1 MAMTIYVAPMAENN
15 PSGNSTSKRER
26 QQISIPF
33 IWEERPGIPI
43 KNWKPKPVATASGTF
58 TFTPPVKLI
67 ASVPFEWEEKPGT
80 PLPFL
85 SQTSPHENIIG
96 LPSTVRD
103 VQQGGDDFWADI
115 DEYINHHGHHEEDD
129 MSESEV
135 EASDSESIYE
145 SFSSAPSLL
154 ANGFIPTMDIS
165 SAVPVE
171 QTSLTADI
179 HDSQLKSPLSPSSE
193 TGSSVL
199 SYATGTTSLVG
210 TAFLEK
216 LFPLLSPNTSFL
228 QNCSNPR
235 KGGSHVPPRALNNN
249 RDHDNNC
256 SITSGALNNNQDRDN
271 NCSSINLRHPLTL
284 GELIMMSR
292 RRSYQRKTIQMQK
305 QSISK
310 EMMDND
316 VSGCCILGIGN
327 SIGELHNKWKRQL
340 QLKLI

>member
-15 PSGNSTSKRER
+15 PSGNSTCKRER

-43 KNWKPKPVATASGTF
+43 KDWKQKPMVTTSGTF

-67 ASVPFEWEEKPGT
+67 ASIPFEWEEKPGT
-80 PLPFL
+80 PLPFF
-85 SQTSPHENIIG
+85 SQTSPHENFIG

-103 VQQGGDDFWADI
+103 VQESPDDFWTGI
-115 DEYINHHGHHEEDD
+115 GEYIDQHGHHEEDE

-154 ANGFIPTMDIS
+154 ANGFIPTLDLS

-171 QTSLTADI
+171 QTSPPADI
-179 HDSQLKSPLSPSSE
+179 HDSQLTGPLSPTSE
-193 TGSSVL
+193 TGSSLL

-228 QNCSNPR
+228 QNCSNPE
-235 KGGSHVPPRALNNN
+235 KGGSHVPPK
-249 RDHDNNC
+249 
-256 SITSGALNNNQDRDN
+256 ALNNNQDRDN
-271 NCSSINLRHPLTL
+271 NCSIKIRHALTL

-292 RRSYQRKTIQMQK
+292 RRSYQRKTIQK
-305 QSISK
+305 HKRSFSK

-316 VSGCCILGIGN
+316 VFGCCIFGISN

>member
-1 MAMTIYVAPMAENN
+1 MYVCVFTRRKEKTNMAMTVYVPPTAENN
-15 PSGNSTSKRER
+15 PSGNSNCKRER

-43 KNWKPKPVATASGTF
+43 KDWKPKPLATTNGTF

-80 PLPFL
+80 PLPFF
-85 SQTSPHENIIG
+85 SQASPHENITG

-103 VQQGGDDFWADI
+103 VQEGGDDFWADI
-115 DEYINHHGHHEEDD
+115 DKYIDQHGHHDEDG

-135 EASDSESIYE
+135 EGSDSESIYE
-145 SFSSAPSLL
+145 SFSSAPSSLL
-154 ANGFIPTMDIS
+154 ANGFIPTVDIS
-165 SAVPVE
+165 SALPVE
-171 QTSLTADI
+171 QTSLTAAI
-179 HDSQLKSPLSPSSE
+179 HHNIKCPLSPTSE

-199 SYATGTTSLVG
+199 SYATGTTSLIG

-216 LFPLLSPNTSFL
+216 LFPLLSPSTSFL
-228 QNCSNPR
+228 QNCSTPE
-235 KGGSHVPPRALNNN
+235 KGGSHVPPKALNNN
-249 RDHDNNC
+249 QDHDNNC
-256 SITSGALNNNQDRDN
+256 SIKV
-271 NCSSINLRHPLTL
+271 RHPLTL

-292 RRSYQRKTIQMQK
+292 RRSYQRKTVQMQK

-310 EMMDND
+310 EMMDDD
-316 VSGCCILGIGN
+316 VFASCMLGIGN
-327 SIGELHNKWKRQL
+327 TIGELHKKWKRQL

>member
-1 MAMTIYVAPMAENN
+1 MAMTIYVAPTAENN
-15 PSGNSTSKRER
+15 PSVNSTCKKER

-43 KNWKPKPVATASGTF
+43 KDWKPKPVATATTSGAF

-80 PLPFL
+80 PLPFF
-85 SQTSPHENIIG
+85 SQTSPHENIVG
-96 LPSTVRD
+96 LPSTVRA
-103 VQQGGDDFWADI
+103 VHEGGDDFWAGI
-115 DEYINHHGHHEEDD
+115 GEYIDQHGNHEEDE
-129 MSESEV
+129 MTESEV

-145 SFSSAPSLL
+145 SFSSAPSSLL
-154 ANGFIPTMDIS
+154 ANGFIPTVDIS

-171 QTSLTADI
+171 QTSPTADI
-179 HDSQLKSPLSPSSE
+179 HHTQLQSPLSPTSE
-193 TGSSVL
+193 AGSSVL

-228 QNCSNPR
+228 QNCSNPE
-235 KGGSHVPPRALNNN
+235 KGGSHVPPK
-249 RDHDNNC
+249 
-256 SITSGALNNNQDRDN
+256 ALNNNQVREN
-271 NCSSINLRHPLTL
+271 NCSIKVRHPLTL

-292 RRSYQRKTIQMQK
+292 RRSYQRKTVQMQK

-310 EMMDND
+310 EMLEDDD
-316 VSGCCILGIGN
+316 VFGSCILGIGN

>member
-1 MAMTIYVAPMAENN
+1 MFPEPKKKKTKMAMTIYVPPMAENK
-15 PSGNSTSKRER
+15 PSGDSTCKKER

-43 KNWKPKPVATASGTF
+43 KDWKPKPVATTSGAL

-80 PLPFL
+80 PLPFF
-85 SQTSPHENIIG
+85 SQTSPQQNIIG

-103 VQQGGDDFWADI
+103 VHVGGDDFWAGI
-115 DEYINHHGHHEEDD
+115 SEYIDQHGHREEDE

-145 SFSSAPSLL
+145 SFSSAPSSLL
-154 ANGFIPTMDIS
+154 ANGFIPTVDIS

-171 QTSLTADI
+171 QTSPTADI
-179 HDSQLKSPLSPSSE
+179 HQSQLKSPLSPTSDA
-193 TGSSVL
+193 GSSVL

-210 TAFLEK
+210 TAFLGK

-228 QNCSNPR
+228 ENCTNPE
-235 KGGSHVPPRALNNN
+235 KGSSHVPTKAVTNN
-249 RDHDNNC
+249 H
-256 SITSGALNNNQDRDN
+256 ARDN
-271 NCSSINLRHPLTL
+271 NRGILVRHPLTL

-305 QSISK
+305 QIISK
-310 EMMDND
+310 
-316 VSGCCILGIGN
+316 VVL
-327 SIGELHNKWKRQL
+327 
-340 QLKLI
+340 

>member
-1 MAMTIYVAPMAENN
+1 MAMTIYVPPMAENN
-15 PSGNSTSKRER
+15 PSGDSTCKRER

-43 KNWKPKPVATASGTF
+43 KDWKPKPVATTNGTF

-80 PLPFL
+80 PLPFF
-85 SQTSPHENIIG
+85 SQTSPRKNIIG

-103 VQQGGDDFWADI
+103 VQEGRDNFWAGI
-115 DEYINHHGHHEEDD
+115 DNYIDQHAHCEEDE

-145 SFSSAPSLL
+145 SFSSVPSLL
-154 ANGFIPTMDIS
+154 ANGLIPTLDIS

-171 QTSLTADI
+171 QTSPTA
-179 HDSQLKSPLSPSSE
+179 HVGDSQLTGPLSPTSE
-193 TGSSVL
+193 TGSSLL

-228 QNCSNPR
+228 QNCSNPE
-235 KGGSHVPPRALNNN
+235 KGGSHVPPKALNNN
-249 RDHDNNC
+249 
-256 SITSGALNNNQDRDN
+256 LDRDKN
-271 NCSSINLRHPLTL
+271 RSIKVRHPLTL

-292 RRSYQRKTIQMQK
+292 RRSHQRKTIQMQK
-305 QSISK
+305 RSFSK
-310 EMMDND
+310 EMMDD
-316 VSGCCILGIGN
+316 DAFGCCIAGIGN

>member
-1 MAMTIYVAPMAENN
+1 MAT
-15 PSGNSTSKRER
+15 T
-26 QQISIPF
+26 
-33 IWEERPGIPI
+33 
-43 KNWKPKPVATASGTF
+43 SGTF

-80 PLPFL
+80 PLPLF

-103 VQQGGDDFWADI
+103 VQESRDDFWAGI
-115 DEYINHHGHHEEDD
+115 DQYIDQHGQHEEDE

-145 SFSSAPSLL
+145 SFNSAT
-154 ANGFIPTMDIS
+154 FIPTLDLS

-171 QTSLTADI
+171 QTSPTADI
-179 HDSQLKSPLSPSSE
+179 HDSQLTGPLSPTSE
-193 TGSSVL
+193 TGSSLL

-228 QNCSNPR
+228 QNCSNPE
-235 KGGSHVPPRALNNN
+235 KGGPHVPPKALNNN
-249 RDHDNNC
+249 QEHDNNC
-256 SITSGALNNNQDRDN
+256 SIK
-271 NCSSINLRHPLTL
+271 IRHALTL
-284 GELIMMSR
+284 GELITMSR
-292 RRSYQRKTIQMQK
+292 RSSYQRKTIQMQK
-305 QSISK
+305 RSFSK

-316 VSGCCILGIGN
+316 AFGCCIFGISN
-327 SIGELHNKWKRQL
+327 SIGELHNKWMRQL
-340 QLKLI
+340 QLKLN

>member
-15 PSGNSTSKRER
+15 PSGNSTCKKER

-43 KNWKPKPVATASGTF
+43 KDWKPKPVAMATTSGAF

-80 PLPFL
+80 PLPFF
-85 SQTSPHENIIG
+85 SQTSPHENIVG
-96 LPSTVRD
+96 LPSTVR
-103 VQQGGDDFWADI
+103 VVHEGRDDFWAGI
-115 DEYINHHGHHEEDD
+115 GEYIDQHGSHEEDE

-145 SFSSAPSLL
+145 SFSSAPSSLL
-154 ANGFIPTMDIS
+154 ANGFIPTVDIS

-171 QTSLTADI
+171 QTSPTADI
-179 HDSQLKSPLSPSSE
+179 HHSQLQTPLSPTSE
-193 TGSSVL
+193 AGSSVL

-228 QNCSNPR
+228 QNCSNPE
-235 KGGSHVPPRALNNN
+235 KGHSHVPPK
-249 RDHDNNC
+249 
-256 SITSGALNNNQDRDN
+256 ALNNNQVREN
-271 NCSSINLRHPLTL
+271 NCSIKVRHPLTL

-292 RRSYQRKTIQMQK
+292 RRSYQRKTVQMQK
-305 QSISK
+305 QTISK
-310 EMMDND
+310 HWRTAQQVEEAIATQTNLKDAHLD
-316 VSGCCILGIGN
+316 SQFGTTLKGLTVSSPKKVISVIR
-327 SIGELHNKWKRQL
+327 S
-340 QLKLI
+340 